1 MLPGPGS
8 SPASPKR
15 INPVH
20 IQEVPVRVEAKSVPV
35 QVLQTSLGTRRSA
48 GQSNH
53 CQARVPISIV
63 VSTPD
68 FDSAL
73 TLVQT
78 LNSQSRA
85 GEAPL
90 PAGRNALGGRP
101 FQVLGHCS
109 QEPPVRVSSA
119 LSLANSVLLVTVA
132 I

>member
-8 SPASPKR
+8 SPASHKR

-35 QVLQTSLGTRRSA
+35 QVPQASLGTWKSA

-68 FDSAL
+68 L
-73 TLVQT
+73 TQLW
-78 LNSQSRA
+78 LWF
-85 GEAPL
+85 
-90 PAGRNALGGRP
+90 RP
-101 FQVLGHCS
+101 
-109 QEPPVRVSSA
+109 
-119 LSLANSVLLVTVA
+119 
-132 I
+132 